1 MSLIDLYRC
10 CITNIL
16 KSCMWYI
23 QACPFTRAVLQFIM
37 LIMELIQSSVK
48 QYCWGPLKLSDIQIT
63 SRLTLE
69 CSSLETDFCWKY
81 SNFSVDFSS
90 SSVGFLKNHFKADF
104 RLFLLCNRIFFIY
117 SSEIIWIFGGKYSIF
132 VCEIFSFFSGKFY
145 QITSSFTLSCFPI
158 ERKQLFSFFLSRKLK

>member
-1 MSLIDLYRC
+1 MYVVYSGLSFYPC
-10 CITNIL
+10 CAPIHNAHYGADTEQCETIL
-16 KSCMWYI
+16 
-23 QACPFTRAVLQFIM
+23 L
-37 LIMELIQSSVK
+37 
-48 QYCWGPLKLSDIQIT
+48 LKLSDIQIT